1 MTKIEELRQK
11 LREKGIEFTEE
22 ELDGLFTKDGEL
34 SEEMLEQAAGG
45 KSPRALKTFKR
56 VIAELSESYKAGEMT
71 EEEFIRKL
79 RLVEQQ
85 FRTPIPW

>member
-34 SEEMLEQAAGG
+34 SEEMLAQAA
-45 KSPRALKTFKR
+45 
-56 VIAELSESYKAGEMT
+56 
-71 EEEFIRKL
+71 
-79 RLVEQQ
+79 
-85 FRTPIPW
+85 